1 MVYVVMLEWSDYD
14 HTDYDMRIAG
24 TEEKAK
30 EIFKEFLKDKSVADL
45 MEQGEIAH
53 NEETDVYAYDVNNV
67 MNLYVMKK
75 EIE

>member
-1 MVYVVMLEWSDYD
+1 MLEWSNYD
-14 HTDYDMRIAG
+14 HTDYDMRIAS

-53 NEETDVYAYDVNNV
+53 NEETDVYAYDCDNV
-67 MNLYVMKK
+67 MNLYIVKK